1 MAPPLLIVDIG
12 AAAQEPLYDRS
23 IAIAAGLGSEVT
35 LYCPVPRKTEPEDAR
50 SVAELSDCKARLAAR
65 SSVIERAGIEL
76 KSRIGPVDSVV
87 DATLAQIDS
96 AQPAMTIVAGS
107 SLNSDYAPHCQTLN
121 HALVDKSKCD
131 IWIVQREFDDR
142 KHVVLATVDIDE
154 KQTAARM
161 RDVVLSQARRYAEA
175 FGKDAHILH
184 SLATSAAQDMVTGV
198 LPSGRTSEHLR
209 SIEKAHV
216 ERVHEFARKHDYVP
230 EYVHIDV
237 GDLVDNLKSLIDPMH
252 VDVVVA
258 GTSLRSD
265 LSHLLAGSHVTSL
278 IGSLPCDVWIVRP

>member
-1 MAPPLLIVDIG
+1 MAPPLLIVDI
-12 AAAQEPLYDRS
+12 AAAGQEPLYDRS

-35 LYCPVPRKTEPEDAR
+35 LYCPVPRKTEPEDTR
-50 SVAELSDCKARLAAR
+50 SVAELADCEARLAAR
-65 SSVIERAGIEL
+65 SRAIERAGIGL
-76 KSRIGPVDSVV
+76 SSRIDAVDSVV
-87 DATLAQIDS
+87 ESTLAQIDS
-96 AQPAMTIVAGS
+96 VQPGMTIVAGAG
-107 SLNSDYAPHCQTLN
+107 LNSGFASHCQTLN

-131 IWIVQREFDDR
+131 IWIVQREFDEQNS
-142 KHVVLATVDIDE
+142 VVLATVDIDE

-184 SLATSAAQDMVTGV
+184 SLSTSAAQDMVTGV

-209 SIEKAHV
+209 TVEKAHV
-216 ERVHEFARKHDYVP
+216 EYVYQFAREHDYIP

-237 GDLVDNLKSLIDPMH
+237 GDLVDNLKNLIDPMH

-265 LSHLLAGSHVTSL
+265 LRHLLAGSHVTSL
-278 IGSLPCDVWIVRP
+278 IDSLPCDVWVVRP